1 MPTSAREEPR
11 IRRSVPRFGKLFCRA
26 DVGIGPYNFSRV
38 CGVIVNSEKTYLNV
52 CSLFTI
58 TYCFFIR
65 TTFSK
70 EREEHIVCQTK
81 KPAVWTRNTSSR

>member
-26 DVGIGPYNFSRV
+26 DVGIGPYNFSKLRR
-38 CGVIVNSEKTYLNV
+38 VIVNSEKTLARV

-58 TYCFFIR
+58 TYCFFH
-65 TTFSK
+65 THDFF
-70 EREEHIVCQTK
+70 
-81 KPAVWTRNTSSR
+81 

>member
-26 DVGIGPYNFSRV
+26 DVGIGPYNFSRF
-38 CGVIVNSEKTYLNV
+38 CGVIVNSEKRISTFVLY
-52 CSLFTI
+52 SLLLI
-58 TYCFFIR
+58 AFIR

-70 EREEHIVCQTK
+70 EGEEHIVCQTK